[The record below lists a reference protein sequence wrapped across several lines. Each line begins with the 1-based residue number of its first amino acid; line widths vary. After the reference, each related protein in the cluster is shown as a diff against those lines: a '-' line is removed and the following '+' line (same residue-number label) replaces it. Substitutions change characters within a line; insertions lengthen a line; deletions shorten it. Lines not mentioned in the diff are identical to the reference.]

1 MNPIRKFI
9 QYILNRK
16 ETKVRENNEDFS
28 MLLMLITQNLHIG
41 KNIIDYWMKTPQNAL
56 KITIRFV
63 FDLGFQCTI
72 I

>member
-16 ETKVRENNEDFS
+16 ETKVRENNEEFS

-41 KNIIDYWMKTPQNAL
+41 
-56 KITIRFV
+56 
-63 FDLGFQCTI
+63 
-72 I
+72 